1 MTQGELEKLGIPPSI
16 PFSDL
21 ERRIMEDIVRRIKVN
36 GFSTASADWQ
46 ISRLQ
51 QLGES
56 EENIE
61 KWVQEA
67 LKASNEEIERIF
79 SDEVYKQYMGHERA
93 YNMSSV
99 KQTPFEDNREIQQLT
114 EAVKK
119 QTAGT
124 FESITG
130 SLGFVKQDASTGRV
144 SPVEISAFYRSTLDA
159 AMYDIQ
165 SGTFDYQTVLKRTIN
180 DMTKSGLRWIDY
192 ESGRHNRIDVAAR
205 RAVMTGFRQ
214 VQGKINEQVAAQL
227 GTDTYEV
234 TYHVGAR
241 PTHQVW
247 QGRIWTMKQ
256 LISICGLG
264 SVTGLHGAN
273 CYHDYN
279 AFIPGISVRAYTD
292 EQLEQMIN
300 EENTPQYYNGREY
313 TAYEALQQQRKMETA
328 MRATRQQISLMGK
341 GGADEE
347 QIILKK
353 ARYQGQMRE
362 YKDFSKKMDL
372 PEQMDRVY
380 QDGLKRKFVFNS
392 EEQKEHEKVQQKKKV
407 AKPADSVILKTLK
420 AKEEIQV
427 HSIGKIDRKIYKC
440 ITEDIVT
447 DEVIITDERI
457 DHVKARH
464 PKDFE
469 EVLQCV
475 PEVIK
480 DPDYIFKDERE
491 NTGLVVKAIKEG
503 KDNVQVVLRV
513 QTTKDEEGYKNSII
527 SCWKISDKR
536 LQNYLRNKA
545 ILYKK

>member
-180 DMTKSGLRWIDY
+180 DMTKSGLRWI
-192 ESGRHNRIDVAAR
+192 E
-205 RAVMTGFRQ
+205 
-214 VQGKINEQVAAQL
+214 
-227 GTDTYEV
+227 
-234 TYHVGAR
+234 
-241 PTHQVW
+241 
-247 QGRIWTMKQ
+247 
-256 LISICGLG
+256 
-264 SVTGLHGAN
+264 
-273 CYHDYN
+273 
-279 AFIPGISVRAYTD
+279 
-292 EQLEQMIN
+292 
-300 EENTPQYYNGREY
+300 
-313 TAYEALQQQRKMETA
+313 
-328 MRATRQQISLMGK
+328 
-341 GGADEE
+341 
-347 QIILKK
+347 
-353 ARYQGQMRE
+353 
-362 YKDFSKKMDL
+362 
-372 PEQMDRVY
+372 
-380 QDGLKRKFVFNS
+380 
-392 EEQKEHEKVQQKKKV
+392 
-407 AKPADSVILKTLK
+407 
-420 AKEEIQV
+420 
-427 HSIGKIDRKIYKC
+427 DRKS
-440 ITEDIVT
+440 
-447 DEVIITDERI
+447 
-457 DHVKARH
+457 
-464 PKDFE
+464 
-469 EVLQCV
+469 
-475 PEVIK
+475 
-480 DPDYIFKDERE
+480 
-491 NTGLVVKAIKEG
+491 VV
-503 KDNVQVVLRV
+503 
-513 QTTKDEEGYKNSII
+513 
-527 SCWKISDKR
+527 
-536 LQNYLRNKA
+536 
-545 ILYKK
+545 